1 MKLLDREKT
10 DFVCPICKKTSKY
23 KITVEVNNSVLSLCP
38 DCAVEES
45 LKEISKI
52 RGYRSKAYSR
62 GMKAFIRKQIFD
74 KIPENKKEK
83 LIYLSL
89 ENNLQQN
96 NILRNLAKHTK
107 WSKYKAWNFFM
118 NFASVYMVTPRIEKY
133 ILYFNKT
140 RKSIIDSGEIVRLYT
155 IANLLHILERQER
168 SNSFFYKVARFIK
181 LKGFISEGYYKILK
195 KAYEENKSKI
205 AVLQLKTGA
214 EVIPDIAYSQGPD
227 PEIIRKINNYF
238 ASKKNEYINVD

>member
-1 MKLLDREKT
+1 MRLLDREKT
-10 DFVCPICKKTSKY
+10 DFICPICKKTSKY

-45 LKEISKI
+45 LKENSKSGDYETKI
-52 RGYRSKAYSR
+52 AYSP

-74 KIPENKKEK
+74 KTPENKKEK

-96 NILRNLAKHTK
+96 NILRNLAKHTE

-155 IANLLHILERQER
+155 IANLLHILECRER
-168 SNSFFYKVARFIK
+168 SNSFFHKVAKFIK
-181 LKGFISEGYYKILK
+181 RKGFISEGYYKILK

-238 ASKKNEYINVD
+238 ASKTK